1 VYLTVYM
8 MSILTRLLKTLN
20 NVSLYILL
28 DVLILNSDHE
38 MDIKWRRSLSRVHG
52 VGLKKDIAGLNLFL
66 SLFFLLLLFLLIM

>member
-66 SLFFLLLLFLLIM
+66 FLFLFLLLFLLIM